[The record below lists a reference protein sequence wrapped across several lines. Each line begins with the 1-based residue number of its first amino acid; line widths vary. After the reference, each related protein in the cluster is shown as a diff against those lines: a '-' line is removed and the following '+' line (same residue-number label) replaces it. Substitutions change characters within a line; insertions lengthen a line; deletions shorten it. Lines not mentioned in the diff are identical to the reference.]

1 MIDFLQNDN
10 NDIKDII
17 DIIAEK
23 KSLAKV
29 IIEKDMWVSYVL
41 DYLFNR
47 CKYKDYFEFKGG
59 TSLSKGYN
67 VIERFSEDVD
77 IIIDS
82 KILGESISSIINGDI
97 SRNQKQKKANELNA
111 KALNFYENVLVP
123 LFSKEMS
130 EELNRNVKVRL
141 VKDELSI
148 YIDYQSLFQDNY
160 ILPSVKLEIGPLA
173 AWSPNEKKIIKSYI
187 QDYYPNLCA
196 NSSFPVLITLPKR
209 TFWEKAVILHQEANR
224 KDSKIPSRYSRH
236 YYDLFKMAPTQI
248 KLMH

>member
-82 KILGESISSIINGDI
+82 KILG
-97 SRNQKQKKANELNA
+97 
-111 KALNFYENVLVP
+111 
-123 LFSKEMS
+123 
-130 EELNRNVKVRL
+130 
-141 VKDELSI
+141 
-148 YIDYQSLFQDNY
+148 
-160 ILPSVKLEIGPLA
+160 
-173 AWSPNEKKIIKSYI
+173 
-187 QDYYPNLCA
+187 
-196 NSSFPVLITLPKR
+196 
-209 TFWEKAVILHQEANR
+209 
-224 KDSKIPSRYSRH
+224 
-236 YYDLFKMAPTQI
+236 
-248 KLMH
+248 